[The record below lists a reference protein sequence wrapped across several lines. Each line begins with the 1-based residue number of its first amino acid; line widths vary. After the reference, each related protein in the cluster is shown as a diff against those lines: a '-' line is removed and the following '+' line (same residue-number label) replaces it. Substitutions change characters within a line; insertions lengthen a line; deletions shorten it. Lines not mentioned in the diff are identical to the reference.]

1 MTALPKGQFV
11 KHYRY
16 GFGIVTESDAE
27 QTAIEFEFRGTK
39 KFVTKLMVVEL
50 SDLTPPER
58 FRAKWVKTTSVS
70 SSLRKGGSGKA
81 SPRLPGAAARLVKR

>member
-39 KFVTKLMVVEL
+39 KFVTSLMVVDPAEG
-50 SDLTPPER
+50 TPPKR
-58 FRAKWVKTTSVS
+58 PRAKRSKKIVAKPVLVATT
-70 SSLRKGGSGKA
+70 
-81 SPRLPGAAARLVKR
+81 GAK

>member
-39 KFVTKLMVVEL
+39 KFVTSLMVVEL
-50 SDLTPPER
+50 AGDPPPR
-58 FRAKWVKTTSVS
+58 PSRTRR
-70 SSLRKGGSGKA
+70 RKK
-81 SPRLPGAAARLVKR
+81 LPVAAAAAKTAERVSAGKS

>member
-39 KFVTKLMVVEL
+39 KFVTSLMVVDL
-50 SDLTPPER
+50 SDFTPPEAL
-58 FRAKWVKTTSVS
+58 RAKWVKSPVS
-70 SSLRKGGSGKA
+70 SAPRKSPGKA
-81 SPRLPGAAARLVKR
+81 SKVSAAALRSRIK